1 MPSNVPE
8 LMDQAKWFQSSRDV
22 KTCDVVLFIRKNGS
36 MENTYQYGMIHQLE
50 RSKDD
55 FTRKVAVKYCNH
67 NESVDRFIIRALLCQ
82 NLCQFIQ

>member
-1 MPSNVPE
+1 MPE
-8 LMDQAKWFQSSRDV
+8 LMDQTKWFQSSRDV
-22 KTCDVVLFIRKNGS
+22 KTCDVVLFIKKNSS

-55 FTRKVAVKYCNH
+55 LTRKVAVKYCNH
-67 NESVDRFIIRALLCQ
+67 NESVDRFIICDLLCG

>member
-8 LMDQAKWFQSSRDV
+8 LMDQTKWFQSSRDV
-22 KTCDVVLFIRKNGS
+22 KICDVVLFIRKNGS

-67 NESVDRFIIRALLCQ
+67 NESVDRFIIRALLCE